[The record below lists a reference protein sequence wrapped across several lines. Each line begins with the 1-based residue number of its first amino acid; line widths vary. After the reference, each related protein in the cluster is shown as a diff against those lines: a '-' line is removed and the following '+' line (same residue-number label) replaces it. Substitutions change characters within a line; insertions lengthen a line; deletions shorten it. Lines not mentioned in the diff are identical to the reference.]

1 MQVITF
7 GCRLNI
13 FESEVMKERMSFL
26 KDDVIL
32 INTCAVTG
40 EAERQC
46 RQTIRKLKKEHPNA
60 HLIVAGCAAQLHPEE
75 YARMPEVDRVL
86 GNREKLD
93 PAAFTAPETVLA
105 APIETTL
112 PTPPLIERFDD
123 KSKAFLQIQQGCDHA
138 CTFCIVQQ
146 ARGKNTGLHPD
157 KVVEQARRFLNLGFK
172 EIILTGVD
180 VTAYPFGF
188 SALVHRL
195 LNELPDLERL
205 RFGSLD
211 PAALDDDFVH
221 LMRNKR
227 LMPHLH
233 LSIQAGDNLILKR
246 MGRRH
251 TREDVIKL
259 VQKIRAVRPDT
270 TFGADFIT
278 GFPTETEEHFQ
289 NTLRLVEETNL
300 THLHVFPFSP
310 RSGTLAAKMPMVDVP
325 TRKERAKRLRELG
338 AEHHQKL
345 CQSLQNK
352 TTRVLLEKS
361 GVGFCENYVKVYTDI
376 LNQEGEI
383 VSLTIKGMRSDG
395 VVGHTEKRA

>member
-13 FESEVMKERMSFL
+13 FESEVIKERMHFL
-26 KDDVIL
+26 KENVIL

-46 RQTIRKLKKEHPNA
+46 RQTIRKLKKENPMA
-60 HLIVAGCAAQLHPEE
+60 YIIVAGCAAQLHPEE

-93 PAAFTAPETVLA
+93 PASFSAPQPVLVS
-105 APIETTL
+105 PIETTL

-123 KSKAFLQIQQGCDHA
+123 KTKAFLQIQQGCDHA

-146 ARGKNTGLHPD
+146 ARGKNTGLPPE
-157 KVVEQARRFLNLGFK
+157 KVVEQARRFLNLGFQ

-188 SALVHRL
+188 SSLIKRL
-195 LNELPDLERL
+195 LTELPDLKRL

-211 PAALDDDFVH
+211 PAALDNDFIN
-221 LMRNKR
+221 LMSHER

-251 TREDVIKL
+251 TREDVIQL
-259 VQKIRAVRPDT
+259 TQQIRAIRPET

-278 GFPTETEEHFQ
+278 GFPTETEEQFE
-289 NTLRLVEETNL
+289 NTLRLVEQANL
-300 THLHVFPFSP
+300 THLHVFPFSA
-310 RSGTLAAKMPMVDVP
+310 RSGTPAAKMPMVAVP
-325 TRKERAKRLRELG
+325 IRKERAKRLRELG
-338 AEHHQKL
+338 QKQHQKL

-352 TTRVLLEKS
+352 TLQVLLEKS

-376 LNQEGEI
+376 LNKEGEI
-383 VSLTIKGMRSDG
+383 VSLLIKGMKSDG
-395 VVGHTEKRA
+395 VVGHT